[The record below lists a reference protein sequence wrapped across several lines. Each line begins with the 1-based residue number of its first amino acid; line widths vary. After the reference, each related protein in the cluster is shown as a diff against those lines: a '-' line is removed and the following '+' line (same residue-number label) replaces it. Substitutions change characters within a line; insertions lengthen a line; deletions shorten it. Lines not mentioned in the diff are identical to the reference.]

1 MFDYNFEDMPETLSI
16 EDLEDLIGSP
26 IDLE

>member
-1 MFDYNFEDMPETLSI
+1 MIDYDFEDMPEILSI
-16 EDLEDLIGSP
+16 EDLEILIGSP